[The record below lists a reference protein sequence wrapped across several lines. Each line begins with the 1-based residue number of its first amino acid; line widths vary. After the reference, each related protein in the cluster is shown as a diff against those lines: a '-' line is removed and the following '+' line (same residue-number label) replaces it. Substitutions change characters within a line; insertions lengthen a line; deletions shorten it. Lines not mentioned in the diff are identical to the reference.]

1 MTLANISGIVM
12 DMDGVLWRG
21 DMRLPGV
28 VEWFTLLRERKIP
41 FALATNNS
49 TRTPHDYVKKLAH
62 FDIHDVEPRQ
72 VLTSST
78 TTVDY
83 LRKHYPQGTKVF
95 VVGGDGLR
103 TLLTEAGF
111 QLADDAELV
120 VAGLDPD
127 LTYNK
132 LKQATLLIRA
142 GATFIGTNDDRTFPT
157 AEGLAPGA
165 GSVLAAIQTA
175 TDTIPRTMGK
185 PNAPMYE
192 AALTVLGTNPEQT
205 LMIGDRLETDIA
217 GAQRLGFKTA
227 LVLTGV
233 ATRDDVEQNEVKPD
247 AIYADLNALIDD
259 FG

>member
-21 DMRLPGV
+21 DVRLPGV
-28 VEWFTLLRERKIP
+28 IEWFTLLRERSIP

-49 TRTPHDYVKKLAH
+49 TRTPDDYVKKLAH
-62 FDIHDVEPRQ
+62 FGVLDVDPRY

-78 TTVDY
+78 TTVAY
-83 LRKHYPQGTKVF
+83 LRKHYPQGTKVY

-103 TLLTEAGF
+103 TLLTEGGF
-111 QLADDAELV
+111 EVSEDAQLV
-120 VAGLDPD
+120 VAGLDPQ
-127 LTYNK
+127 LTYDK
-132 LKQATLLIRA
+132 LKKASLLIRA

-157 AEGLAPGA
+157 HEGLTPGA

-175 TDTIPRTMGK
+175 TDTIPLTMGK

-192 AALTVLGTNPEQT
+192 AALTVLGTTPQQT

-217 GAQRLGFKTA
+217 GAALLGFQTA

-233 ATRDDVEQNEVKPD
+233 ATREDVEQNEIKPD
-247 AIYADLNALIDD
+247 VIYEDLNALIAD